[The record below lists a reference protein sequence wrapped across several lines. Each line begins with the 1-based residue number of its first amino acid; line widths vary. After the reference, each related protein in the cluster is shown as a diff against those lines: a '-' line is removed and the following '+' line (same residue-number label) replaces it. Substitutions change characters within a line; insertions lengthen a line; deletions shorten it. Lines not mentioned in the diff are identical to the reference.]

1 MLVKTLPS
9 LFYDAM
15 TDRMCSHDFVW
26 KGRSFIERLGL
37 FIHTIAEFGC
47 LGFSGYRTP
56 EIFCVEPIRIYSGVE
71 ICQIYYHTI
80 EGEYDRCISGKYQN
94 NIGIQPSLL
103 YRDFK
108 NKGLCQIGRDLLR
121 RKTPAY
127 RQVFFR

>member
-1 MLVKTLPS
+1 
-9 LFYDAM
+9 M
-15 TDRMCSHDFVW
+15 TDRRCSHDFVW

-56 EIFCVEPIRIYSGVE
+56 EIFCVQPIRIYSGAE

-80 EGEYDRCISGKYQN
+80 GGEYDRCISGKYQN

-108 NKGLCQIGRDLLR
+108 NKSLCQIGRDLLR

-127 RQVFFR
+127 RQVFFVNT